1 MTNTDGDHSMPT
13 IIKAR
18 QSIETNSFRLHYF
31 PDIPFE
37 CAFPEEE
44 KQVQGSP
51 FEHIGFNAVDPACG
65 LAAESTGA
73 KGQHTTTPGLM
84 AEQETLAYEA
94 GLQKGCDEGYQ
105 AGLQQA
111 AASLANLGQ
120 VAMELEH
127 LKQDLYQRAE
137 KDVVELALAIS
148 KKIIDQEITT
158 NRQAIVAVVKNALK
172 RVTDHSQLTI
182 RINPAEL
189 QTVKQAEPRL
199 AEYFENSNGVTY
211 EADDTICPGG
221 CVIETNFGDIDAR
234 LDQQLA
240 VIAEALRS
248 DPTNGQVS

>member
-1 MTNTDGDHSMPT
+1 MQSMPT
-13 IIKAR
+13 IIKAK
-18 QSIETNSFRLHYF
+18 QSIETNSFQLHYF

-37 CAFPEEE
+37 CEFPDQG
-44 KQVQGSP
+44 KQPEGSP
-51 FEHIGFNAVDPACG
+51 FEHIDFSAVDPTCG
-65 LAAESTGA
+65 LASEHKRTN
-73 KGQHTTTPGLM
+73 GQQTAASGLLV
-84 AEQETLAYEA
+84 EQDTQAYEA

-137 KDVVELALAIS
+137 QDIVDLALAVS
-148 KKIIDQEITT
+148 KKILDQEITT
-158 NRQAIVAVVKNALK
+158 NRQAITGVVKAALK
-172 RVTDHSQLTI
+172 RVSDHSQIAI
-182 RINPAEL
+182 RINPADL

-199 AEYFENSNGVTY
+199 AEYFENSSGVSY
-211 EADDTICPGG
+211 ETDESIGPGG
-221 CVIETNFGDIDAR
+221 CIIETNFGEIDAR
-234 LDQQLA
+234 LDQQFA